1 MLKIIK
7 GMKRDSKPDV
17 IEPPPV
23 PNCPPDVTAM
33 ARTIAPQTNVIEVT
47 PLLKDVPEALQ
58 NTGAIDGD
66 PDEDDMQLCT

>member
-1 MLKIIK
+1 MLSIFESLPFRI
-7 GMKRDSKPDV
+7 SYSFNF
-17 IEPPPV
+17 INE
-23 PNCPPDVTAM
+23 AM